1 MSKWLDSML
10 EAENRASLRSIR
22 EEKQSAFGFDRERT
36 DLAKRDGFK

>member
-10 EAENRASLRSIR
+10 EAENRASLPAIR

-36 DLAKRDGFK
+36 DLTKRDGFK